1 MFICSNLQG
10 SARGLLQEVRGVRR
24 AEAVLLQCLLLPHR
38 ERLGAAGA
46 RVRHQAR
53 QEKGRFR
60 PLPEEG
66 QRREEEYDGTN
77 SLLFVQRGLS
87 VTVITSV
94 TYFC

>member
-46 RVRHQAR
+46 RGRRQAR
-53 QEKGRFR
+53 QEQGQVRS
-60 PLPEEG
+60 LSEERRR
-66 QRREEEYDGTN
+66 RREEEYDGTN
-77 SLLFVQRGLS
+77 SLF
-87 VTVITSV
+87 I
-94 TYFC
+94 